1 MQRRVQTPFGEI
13 EYTFTPKAVKN
24 INIRVLRTGEVTV
37 SAPRHSDPRLSDAF
51 VIKKAEFILRARER
65 LATRETVEEGG
76 VMLFGT
82 PLTVVYE
89 KGKGGAFLEGSTLT
103 LTVRGTTEK
112 ACASALEGYLKGR
125 LLSAV
130 DGICRA
136 YFPYFSALGYPYPEL
151 RLRKMTSRYGTCHTK
166 KHIITI
172 STALVRSP
180 LPLLEFVVLHEL
192 VHFIHPNHSPAFY
205 KELTTLMPDWKMRK
219 KLLNNY
225 SLKF

>member
-24 INIRVLRTGEVTV
+24 INIRILRSGGVRV
-37 SAPRHSDPRLSDAF
+37 SAPRRADPRLADDF

-65 LATRETVEEGG
+65 LAMRETVEEGG

-89 KGKGGAFLEGSTLT
+89 KGKRGAFLEGSTLT
-103 LTVRGTTEK
+103 LTLPEPTDA
-112 ACASALEGYLKGR
+112 ACAAALDRYLRER
-125 LLSAV
+125 LLDAA
-130 DGICRA
+130 DRACRA

-205 KELTTLMPDWKMRK
+205 KELTTLMPDWKARRAA
-219 KLLNNY
+219 LG
-225 SLKF
+225 

>member
-89 KGKGGAFLEGSTLT
+89 KGKRGAFLEGSTLT
-103 LTVRGTTEK
+103 LTLPEPTDA
-112 ACASALEGYLKGR
+112 ACAAALDRYLRER
-125 LLSAV
+125 LLDAA
-130 DGICRA
+130 DRACRA
-136 YFPYFSALGYPYPEL
+136 YFPYFSALGYPYPVIK
-151 RLRKMTSRYGTCHTK
+151 LRKMTSRYGTCHTK
-166 KHIITI
+166 KHIITV

-205 KELTTLMPDWKMRK
+205 KELTTLMPDWRARRAA
-219 KLLNNY
+219 LG
-225 SLKF
+225 

>member
-24 INIRVLRTGEVTV
+24 INIRILRSGEVRV
-37 SAPRHSDPRLSDAF
+37 SAPRRADPRLADDF
-51 VIKKAEFILRARER
+51 VIKKAEFILRAKER

-89 KGKGGAFLEGSTLT
+89 KGKRGVFLEGKN
-103 LTVRGTTEK
+103 LTVTLPDPTEK
-112 ACASALEGYLKGR
+112 ACAAALDRYLRER
-125 LLSAV
+125 LLDAA
-130 DGICRA
+130 DRACRA

-172 STALVRSP
+172 STTLARTP

-205 KELTTLMPDWKMRK
+205 KELTTLMPDWRARRAA
-219 KLLNNY
+219 LG
-225 SLKF
+225 

>member
-51 VIKKAEFILRARER
+51 VIKKAEFILRAKER
-65 LATRETVEEGG
+65 LAAKGAAQDEGA
-76 VMLFGT
+76 VLFGM
-82 PLTVVYE
+82 PLTVIYE
-89 KGKGGAFLEGSTLT
+89 KGKRGAFLEGSTLT
-103 LTVRGTTEK
+103 LTLRGTTEK
-112 ACASALEGYLKGR
+112 ACAAALDRYLRGR
-125 LLSAV
+125 LLDAA
-130 DGICRA
+130 DRTCRA
-136 YFPYFSALGYPYPEL
+136 YFPYFSALGYPYPEI

-205 KELTTLMPDWKMRK
+205 KELTTLMPDWRARRAA
-219 KLLNNY
+219 LG
-225 SLKF
+225 

>member
-1 MQRRVQTPFGEI
+1 MQRRVKAPFGEI

-37 SAPRHSDPRLSDAF
+37 SAPRRADPRLADAF

-65 LATRETVEEGG
+65 LAARRAVEEDC

-82 PLTVVYE
+82 SLSVVYE
-89 KGKGGAFLEGSTLT
+89 KGKRGAILDGSTLT
-103 LTVRGTTEK
+103 LTLRGTTEK
-112 ACASALEGYLKGR
+112 ACAEALERYLKEQ

-130 DGICRA
+130 ERICRA
-136 YFPYFSALGYPYPEL
+136 YFPYFSALGYPYPEI

-172 STALVRSP
+172 STDLVRSP

-192 VHFIHPNHSPAFY
+192 VHFICPNHSPAFY
-205 KELTTLMPDWKMRK
+205 KELSALMPDWKARRAA
-219 KLLNNY
+219 LG
-225 SLKF
+225 

>member
-13 EYTFTPKAVKN
+13 VYACTPKAVKN

-51 VIKKAEFILRARER
+51 VIKKAEFILRAKER
-65 LATRETVEEGG
+65 LAAKGTAQDEGA
-76 VMLFGT
+76 VLFGM
-82 PLTVVYE
+82 PLTVIYE
-89 KGKGGAFLEGSTLT
+89 KGKRGAFLEGSTLT
-103 LTVRGTTEK
+103 LTLPEPSDA
-112 ACASALEGYLKGR
+112 ACAAALDRYLRER
-125 LLSAV
+125 LLDAA
-130 DGICRA
+130 DRTCRA
-136 YFPYFSALGYPYPEL
+136 YFPYFSALGYPYPEI

-205 KELTTLMPDWKMRK
+205 KELTTLMPDWRARRAA
-219 KLLNNY
+219 LG
-225 SLKF
+225 

>member
-51 VIKKAEFILRARER
+51 VIKKAEFILRAKER
-65 LATRETVEEGG
+65 LAAKGAAQDEG
-76 VMLFGT
+76 VLLFGK
-82 PLTVVYE
+82 PLTILY
-89 KGKGGAFLEGSTLT
+89 KNGKKSALLEGDTLT
-103 LTVRGTTEK
+103 LTLPEPTDA
-112 ACASALEGYLKGR
+112 ACAAALDRYLRER
-125 LLSAV
+125 LLDAA
-130 DGICRA
+130 DRACRA

-172 STALVRSP
+172 STALARSP
-180 LPLLEFVVLHEL
+180 LSLLEFVVLHEL

-205 KELTTLMPDWKMRK
+205 KELTTLMPDWRARRAA
-219 KLLNNY
+219 LG
-225 SLKF
+225 